1 MSTTKEKDLIECITG
16 DWHPSEEVYKLYDG
30 GYIHELDT
38 EGFVELSS
46 DCGNSDDGKCFW
58 HPLNETIYVDSS
70 EEYYP
75 VDNYHDFD
83 IEWDHCIDGYEYTEN
98 MNYGWVSRSEEG
110 WFSNDSDYVYS
121 DRDDLYFMNCD
132 IAYNRDYEYCENQDD
147 YVHVDDL
154 DGPSDADDWDNTWI
168 QVADN
173 NFNKTF
179 NMQYTFGVEIE
190 TCDGYMD
197 FNKDLNL
204 KAVYDGSING
214 KEYVTGCLSGTEGV
228 DMLKKICNSLSSSD
242 CYVDSTCGVH
252 VHIGGARFNRRFSIL
267 SIMLGCM
274 LEKEIFS
281 MLPKSRQKSSY
292 CFFIPAK
299 FYKLRTVNKRLYPRT
314 YKRML
319 NLLSE
324 YVYRQSSQFDKN
336 NCKKSSHP
344 GGRYASS
351 RYKWL
356 NLNNCSYEKTGPET
370 IEFRCHSASKE
381 FDKIYNWVLIC
392 MCFVRYVE
400 NNSRQIIDS
409 YNKWIKG
416 HRPHETSG
424 GVTLHDIVSEGLG
437 KDANVLLEYI
447 DKRKDKFLNQ
457 D

>member
-1 MSTTKEKDLIECITG
+1 
-16 DWHPSEEVYKLYDG
+16 
-30 GYIHELDT
+30 
-38 EGFVELSS
+38 
-46 DCGNSDDGKCFW
+46 
-58 HPLNETIYVDSS
+58 
-70 EEYYP
+70 
-75 VDNYHDFD
+75 
-83 IEWDHCIDGYEYTEN
+83 
-98 MNYGWVSRSEEG
+98 
-110 WFSNDSDYVYS
+110 
-121 DRDDLYFMNCD
+121 
-132 IAYNRDYEYCENQDD
+132 
-147 YVHVDDL
+147 
-154 DGPSDADDWDNTWI
+154 
-168 QVADN
+168 
-173 NFNKTF
+173 
-179 NMQYTFGVEIE
+179 
-190 TCDGYMD
+190 
-197 FNKDLNL
+197 
-204 KAVYDGSING
+204 
-214 KEYVTGCLSGTEGV
+214 
-228 DMLKKICNSLSSSD
+228 
-242 CYVDSTCGVH
+242 
-252 VHIGGARFNRRFSIL
+252 
-267 SIMLGCM
+267 
-274 LEKEIFS
+274 
-281 MLPKSRQKSSY
+281 
-292 CFFIPAK
+292 
-299 FYKLRTVNKRLYPRT
+299 
-314 YKRML
+314 ML